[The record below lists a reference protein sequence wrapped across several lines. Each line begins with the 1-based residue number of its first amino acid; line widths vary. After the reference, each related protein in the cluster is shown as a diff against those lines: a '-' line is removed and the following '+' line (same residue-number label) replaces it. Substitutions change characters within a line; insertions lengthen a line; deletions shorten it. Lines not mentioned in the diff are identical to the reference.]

1 MDNKRQCKRHP
12 PETWRQAR
20 DAYALG
26 ATLKDIATQYG
37 IAYYTLREKARTESW
52 PTPDKLPPPSIPAAQ
67 IAADSLA
74 SRGERHRLR
83 IAELV
88 EQALAAALPPA
99 LNNWSD
105 IAIAA
110 KLGNTAL
117 GLDAPAAPVVSLTFP
132 ASSSTESAGYID
144 ISTKYSPNARRDP
157 LPEGLPLPHA
167 TESDHDQ

>member
-1 MDNKRQCKRHP
+1 MP
-12 PETWRQAR
+12 AVISSEIWRQAR

-26 ATLKDIATQYG
+26 AALKDIASTYG
-37 IAYYTLREKARTESW
+37 IKYHTLQDRARREDW
-52 PTPDKLPPPSIPAAQ
+52 PTPDKLPAPTVAAAQ
-67 IAADSLA
+67 VAADSLA
-74 SRGERHRLR
+74 VRGERHRLR

-144 ISTKYSPNARRDP
+144 ISTNFPPSPRRDP
-157 LPEGLPLPHA
+157 TQDPLPLPHA
-167 TESDHDQ
+167 SEPASDQ